1 MLCGRRMGSVQFRA
15 GTAWASAAVSTIDIP
30 YATDLEAL
38 EAKIPELM
46 AQIYEKHKD
55 TMLSPPD
62 YLGVQTLGNS
72 GVTLKFVVKV
82 EEQNIFSA
90 VRILNHDLLLGFR
103 KLGVECP
110 FPQLDL
116 HSS

>member
-1 MLCGRRMGSVQFRA
+1 MG
-15 GTAWASAAVSTIDIP
+15 GTELKTQIAV
-30 YATDLEAL
+30 AQ
-38 EAKIPELM
+38 AKIPELM
-46 AQIYEKHKD
+46 TQIYEKHKD

-62 YLGVQTLGNS
+62 YLGVQTLGSS
-72 GVTLKFVVKV
+72 GVTLKFVVMV

-90 VRILNHDLLLGFR
+90 MRILNHDLLLGFR

-116 HSS
+116 HSC